1 MSNAWNKTPHFVK
14 DQNGSSSS
22 SVTITT
28 SPTANKKP
36 SLGKRHGQSLT
47 NGKSQPESFASSKN
61 INGVHADPYSR
72 HHGIHNKSTATR
84 SHHSSSSKKASGHPQ
99 QQQRRQ
105 QQKAPLKARDA
116 PLQSPSVSQV
126 NGNVNSKASEFLQRS
141 TPRSNLRT
149 NTNTAGA
156 PAWNSTSSFTANPSV
171 PASAQIM
178 PVMTNMNAHSQ
189 PYRYPHQQA
198 GNVHTTMSQ
207 SQSLN
212 NQFQTNV
219 FQPTIGRGAIQMP
232 SPATSNT
239 MNVQVAPMQ
248 HQDFPDFPPLSLA
261 TMETKTSATSMWGGG
276 HHNSVRSHAMP
287 NTSSPQ
293 RNGTAPLSQGQQGQQ
308 YHQLPSSNHRMP
320 KNTHPSNSTKHP
332 SSHKN
337 EQARKQQQKSPNK
350 KSTANPPRKRSLQT
364 QSAGTYGT
372 SSQKGKGKTNQR
384 GASTPVGST
393 RAQKIN
399 FHKPTMA
406 TSIGKIPHGQHLGN
420 LPFPPP
426 PAALDP
432 HAGAFLHSANMLPMG
447 TTVKG
452 KQKIGKRKKILTSL
466 KKQILRERLK
476 QWRESQGMTEEDGA
490 DVTADANG
498 VISKEHSS
506 IVFLKGYIQLDDVED
521 DDEFQEIQHDLKV
534 LAEKV
539 GPVSSIHIPRN
550 LVDGQAED
558 SFLAYVR
565 FEGVKDAQA
574 ANACWNGM
582 VLGGNQISTGV
593 IRHAMLDAAT
603 VRSQCTTDEWTRH
616 VQKISYQQLQSVI
629 DGNATKAAND
639 DSRPLS
645 TVVIL
650 SNVLTEDDYED
661 EDCLGETLQ
670 DIRGI
675 AEQHGSL
682 NTENDAIIVDREK
695 KQVLV
700 EYQSISDAMNAVR
713 KMNDFVL
720 GGAKISACL
729 YENDAS
735 SFVVCLENILSE
747 DDYDDEECLEATEE
761 DIKMLS
767 SQYGKIEKINIHLD
781 GETKGIVSIYYTSEE
796 AANSAVENING
807 IVIGGLKV
815 RAWIQASKSQVE
827 RSEPVLILQNF
838 MTEDDFDDEDCMEE
852 TKCDLREMLSKYGE
866 IKSFDVAI
874 DGIEKGNI
882 SVIFDDSNA
891 ATKASS
897 ELNDSMIGGTK
908 VVAMVRNES
917 DTNAEALKEGGK
929 DSSAEPM
936 YSRDKVIPEQYA
948 ECKRAPKIP
957 NNGVPREY
965 AKRISDE
972 SVTPLLFDM
981 LGELMRLQIR
991 AKDNKNAKARR
1002 RLVMGLREVCR
1013 GIRARKVK
1021 MIVMANNLDQYGAL
1035 DAKLEEILDLA
1046 KEHDLPVIFEL
1057 NKRKIGKALGK
1068 TIKVSV
1074 VGIENADGAYE
1085 PFKKL
1090 KRLYG
1095 YS

>member
-1 MSNAWNKTPHFVK
+1 MSNAWNKAPTFVK

-22 SVTITT
+22 SHTITT
-28 SPTANKKP
+28 TPTTNKPP
-36 SLGKRHGQSLT
+36 SLGKRQEH
-47 NGKSQPESFASSKN
+47 SFIHVKKQHENLASSKDS
-61 INGVHADPYSR
+61 NGVNADPSSR
-72 HHGIHNKSTATR
+72 HHGINNTSTGTR
-84 SHHSSSSKKASGHPQ
+84 SHHSSSSKKSSDHPQ
-99 QQQRRQ
+99 QKQRQ
-105 QQKAPLKARDA
+105 QHQAQLHARDA
-116 PLQSPSVSQV
+116 PSQSRSVSHV
-126 NGNVNSKASEFLQRS
+126 NGKINS
-141 TPRSNLRT
+141 PNLGSK
-149 NTNTAGA
+149 TAGA
-156 PAWNSTSSFTANPSV
+156 PAWISTSSSVANFSV
-171 PASAQIM
+171 PTSATIV
-178 PVMTNMNAHSQ
+178 PGMTNVNAHSQ
-189 PYRYPHQQA
+189 PHRNSQQHGGQ
-198 GNVHTTMSQ
+198 GNVNTTMSQ

-212 NQFQTNV
+212 TQLQTKV
-219 FQPTIGRGAIQMP
+219 FQ
-232 SPATSNT
+232 
-239 MNVQVAPMQ
+239 
-248 HQDFPDFPPLSLA
+248 QDFPDFPPLSLA
-261 TMETKTSATSMWGGG
+261 TTSSKTAAAPIWGGG

-287 NTSSPQ
+287 NDSSPQ
-293 RNGTAPLSQGQQGQQ
+293 RNGIAPLSQGQQK
-308 YHQLPSSNHRMP
+308 HQLPSSNYP
-320 KNTHPSNSTKHP
+320 INSPKHP

-337 EQARKQQQKSPNK
+337 EQVRKQQQQSPNK
-350 KSTANPPRKRSLQT
+350 KSSAIPPRKRPLQS
-364 QSAGTYGT
+364 QSTGTNGT
-372 SSQKGKGKTNQR
+372 ISQKGNGNGKIKQR
-384 GASTPVGST
+384 GLTPDVGST
-393 RAQKIN
+393 RAQPKIK
-399 FHKPTMA
+399 FHKPAMA
-406 TSIGKIPHGQHLGN
+406 TSNGMIPHGQHLGN
-420 LPFPPP
+420 SPFFPS
-426 PAALDP
+426 AALDP
-432 HAGAFLHSANMLPMG
+432 HAGAFIHSTNMLPMG

-476 QWRESQGMTEEDGA
+476 QWRESQGMVEEDE
-490 DVTADANG
+490 ANG
-498 VISKEHSS
+498 VMSKEHSS
-506 IVFLKGYIQLDDVED
+506 IVYLKGYIQLNDVED

-539 GPVSSIHIPRN
+539 GPLSSIHIPRN
-550 LVDGQAED
+550 LVDGQAKD

-565 FEGVKDAQA
+565 FEGVQDAQA
-574 ANACWNGM
+574 AAACWNGM
-582 VLGGNQISTGV
+582 VLGGDQISAGV
-593 IRHAMLDAAT
+593 IRQAMLDDAAGS
-603 VRSQCTTDEWTRH
+603 SQCATNEWTSH
-616 VQKISYQQLQSVI
+616 IQKISYQQLQLVS

-645 TVVIL
+645 TVIIL
-650 SNVLTEDDYED
+650 TNVLTEDDYED

-675 AEQHGSL
+675 AEQYGSL

-695 KQVLV
+695 QQVRV
-700 EYQSISDAMNAVR
+700 EYQSNADAMNAVR
-713 KMNDFVL
+713 KMNNAVL

-729 YENDAS
+729 HEIDAS
-735 SFVVCLENILSE
+735 SFTVCLENILSE

-767 SQYGKIEKINIHLD
+767 SQYGIIEKINIQLE

-796 AANSAVENING
+796 AANLAVENING

-815 RAWIQASKSQVE
+815 CAWIQASKSQVE
-827 RSEPVLILQNF
+827 RSEPVLVLQNF
-838 MTEDDFDDEDCMEE
+838 MTEDDFDDVDCMEE
-852 TKCDLREMLSKYGE
+852 TKSDLREKLSKYGE

-874 DGIEKGNI
+874 DGMEKGNVSI
-882 SVIFDDSNA
+882 IFDDSNA

-897 ELNDSMIGGTK
+897 ELNDSMIGGSK
-908 VVAMVRNES
+908 VVAVVRYEG
-917 DTNAEALKEGGK
+917 DTNAEVLKEEGK
-929 DSSAEPM
+929 DSSEPM

-948 ECKRAPKIP
+948 ECKRVPKIP
-957 NNGVPREY
+957 NAGVAREY

-972 SVTPLLFDM
+972 SVIPLLFDM

-1021 MIVMANNLDQYGAL
+1021 MIVMANNLDEYGAL

>member
-1 MSNAWNKTPHFVK
+1 MSNAWNKAPNFVK

-22 SVTITT
+22 SSSRTITT
-28 SPTANKKP
+28 NTTGNEPP
-36 SLGKRHGQSLT
+36 SLGKKQGHSFT
-47 NGKSQPESFASSKN
+47 NGKKQHESFVSSKDS
-61 INGVHADPYSR
+61 NGVNANADPYSR
-72 HHGIHNKSTATR
+72 HHRINNTSTASR
-84 SHHSSSSKKASGHPQ
+84 SHYSSSSKKASGHPQ
-99 QQQRRQ
+99 QKQRQ
-105 QQKAPLKARDA
+105 QHQAELHARDA
-116 PLQSPSVSQV
+116 PSQPPSVSHV
-126 NGNVNSKASEFLQRS
+126 NGNVKSKATEILQRS
-141 TPRSNLRT
+141 TPRPNLGT
-149 NTNTAGA
+149 NIAGA
-156 PAWNSTSSFTANPSV
+156 PAWNSTSSFKVNSSLPTSAKIV
-171 PASAQIM
+171 PD
-178 PVMTNMNAHSQ
+178 MTNMNAHSQ
-189 PYRYPHQQA
+189 PYRSPLQHGGQ
-198 GNVHTTMSQ
+198 GNVNTTMSQ
-207 SQSLN
+207 SQGLN
-212 NQFQTNV
+212 TQLQTNV
-219 FQPTIGRGAIQMP
+219 FQ
-232 SPATSNT
+232 
-239 MNVQVAPMQ
+239 
-248 HQDFPDFPPLSLA
+248 QDFPDFPPLSLA
-261 TMETKTSATSMWGGG
+261 TTAPKTAATFMWGGG
-276 HHNSVRSHAMP
+276 RHNSVRSHAMP
-287 NTSSPQ
+287 NDSSP
-293 RNGTAPLSQGQQGQQ
+293 RINGTGHLSQGQQNP
-308 YHQLPSSNHRMP
+308 QLHSSNHP
-320 KNTHPSNSTKHP
+320 NNSPKHP
-332 SSHKN
+332 SSQKN
-337 EQARKQQQKSPNK
+337 DQVRKQQQQSPNK
-350 KSTANPPRKRSLQT
+350 KTSANPPRKRPLQS

-372 SSQKGKGKTNQR
+372 SSQKGKDNGKGKPNQR
-384 GASTPVGST
+384 GSTPDVGGT
-393 RAQKIN
+393 RAQPKIN
-399 FHKPTMA
+399 FHKPAMA
-406 TSIGKIPHGQHLGN
+406 TSIGMIPHGQHLGN
-420 LPFPPP
+420 FPFFSS
-426 PAALDP
+426 AALDP
-432 HAGAFLHSANMLPMG
+432 HAGAFIHSTNMLPMG

-476 QWRESQGMTEEDGA
+476 QWRESQGMMEEDE
-490 DVTADANG
+490 ANG
-498 VISKEHSS
+498 VMSKEHSS
-506 IVFLKGYIQLDDVED
+506 IVYLKGYIQLDDVED

-539 GPVSSIHIPRN
+539 GPVSSIYIPRN
-550 LVDGQAED
+550 LVDGQAEH

-574 ANACWNGM
+574 ATACWNGM
-582 VLGGNQISTGV
+582 VLGGDQISAGV
-593 IRHAMLDAAT
+593 IRQAMLDDAT
-603 VRSQCTTDEWTRH
+603 GSSQCATDEWTSY
-616 VQKISYQQLQSVI
+616 VQKISYQQLQSVS
-629 DGNATKAAND
+629 DENATKAAND
-639 DSRPLS
+639 NSRPLS

-650 SNVLTEDDYED
+650 SNVLTEDDYDD

-682 NTENDAIIVDREK
+682 STENDAIIVDREK
-695 KQVLV
+695 KQVRV
-700 EYQSISDAMNAVR
+700 EYQSNSDAMIAVR
-713 KMNDFVL
+713 MMNDTVL

-729 YENDAS
+729 HEFDAS
-735 SFVVCLENILSE
+735 SFTVCLENILSE

-767 SQYGKIEKINIHLD
+767 SQYGKIEKIHIQVE

-827 RSEPVLILQNF
+827 RSDPVLVLQKF
-838 MTEDDFDDEDCMEE
+838 MTEDDFDDQDCMEE
-852 TKCDLREMLSKYGE
+852 TKSDLREKLSKYGE

-874 DGIEKGNI
+874 DGIEKGNV

-897 ELNDSMIGGTK
+897 DLNDSMIGGSK
-908 VVAMVRNES
+908 VAAVVRYEG
-917 DTNAEALKEGGK
+917 DANAEALKEVGK
-929 DSSAEPM
+929 DSSEPM
-936 YSRDKVIPEQYA
+936 YSGEKVIPEQYA

-957 NNGVPREY
+957 NAGVPREY

-1021 MIVMANNLDQYGAL
+1021 MIVMANNLDEYGAL

>member
-1 MSNAWNKTPHFVK
+1 MSNAWNKTPTFVK
-14 DQNGSSSS
+14 DQNGSSSTS
-22 SVTITT
+22 RTITAT
-28 SPTANKKP
+28 TTANKPP
-36 SLGKRHGQSLT
+36 SLGKRQGH
-47 NGKSQPESFASSKN
+47 SFINEKKQHENFVSSKDS
-61 INGVHADPYSR
+61 NGVNADPYSR
-72 HHGIHNKSTATR
+72 HHGINNTSTTTSR
-84 SHHSSSSKKASGHPQ
+84 SHHSSSSKKGSGHPQ
-99 QQQRRQ
+99 QKQRQ
-105 QQKAPLKARDA
+105 QHQAQLHGRDA
-116 PLQSPSVSQV
+116 PSQSSSGSHV
-126 NGNVNSKASEFLQRS
+126 NGNIKSKATEILQRS
-141 TPRSNLRT
+141 TPRPTLGT
-149 NTNTAGA
+149 KTAGA
-156 PAWNSTSSFTANPSV
+156 PAWNSTSSSV
-171 PASAQIM
+171 VNSSLPTSAKFV
-178 PVMTNMNAHSQ
+178 PGMTNVNAHSQ
-189 PYRYPHQQA
+189 PYRNPQQHGGQ
-198 GNVHTTMSQ
+198 GNVNTTTSQ

-212 NQFQTNV
+212 TQLQTNV
-219 FQPTIGRGAIQMP
+219 FQ
-232 SPATSNT
+232 
-239 MNVQVAPMQ
+239 
-248 HQDFPDFPPLSLA
+248 QDFPDFPPLSLA
-261 TMETKTSATSMWGGG
+261 NTATKTTATPIWGGG
-276 HHNSVRSHAMP
+276 HHNPVRSHAMP
-287 NTSSPQ
+287 NASSPQ
-293 RNGTAPLSQGQQGQQ
+293 RNGTVSLSQGQQN
-308 YHQLPSSNHRMP
+308 HQLPSVN
-320 KNTHPSNSTKHP
+320 HPSNSPKHP

-337 EQARKQQQKSPNK
+337 EQVRNQQQQSQSKNS
-350 KSTANPPRKRSLQT
+350 SANPPRKRPLQS
-364 QSAGTYGT
+364 QSTGTNGT
-372 SSQKGKGKTNQR
+372 SSQKGKANGKLNQR
-384 GASTPVGST
+384 SSAPDVGST
-393 RAQKIN
+393 RTQPKIN
-399 FHKPTMA
+399 FHKPAMA
-406 TSIGKIPHGQHLGN
+406 TSIGMTPHGQHLGN
-420 LPFPPP
+420 FPFFPS
-426 PAALDP
+426 AALDP
-432 HAGAFLHSANMLPMG
+432 HAGAFIHSTNMLPMG

-476 QWRESQGMTEEDGA
+476 QWRESQGLVEEDE
-490 DVTADANG
+490 ANG
-498 VISKEHSS
+498 VMSKEHSS
-506 IVFLKGYIQLDDVED
+506 IVYLKGYIQLNDVED

-574 ANACWNGM
+574 ATACWNGM
-582 VLGGNQISTGV
+582 VLGGDQISAGV
-593 IRHAMLDAAT
+593 IRQAMLDDAAGS
-603 VRSQCTTDEWTRH
+603 SQCATDEWTIH
-616 VQKISYQQLQSVI
+616 VQKISYQQLQSAS

-695 KQVLV
+695 KQVRV
-700 EYQSISDAMNAVR
+700 EYQSNSDAMNAVR
-713 KMNDFVL
+713 KMDDTVL

-735 SFVVCLENILSE
+735 SFTVCLENILSE

-767 SQYGKIEKINIHLD
+767 SQYGKIEKINIQLE

-815 RAWIQASKSQVE
+815 RAWIQSFKSQVE
-827 RSEPVLILQNF
+827 RSEPVLVLQNF
-838 MTEDDFDDEDCMEE
+838 MTEDDFDDQDCMEE
-852 TKCDLREMLSKYGE
+852 TKSDLREKLSKYGE
-866 IKSFDVAI
+866 IKSFDVVI
-874 DGIEKGNI
+874 DGIEKGNVSI
-882 SVIFDDSNA
+882 IFDDSNA

-897 ELNDSMIGGTK
+897 ELNDSMIGGSK
-908 VVAMVRNES
+908 VAAVVRYGG
-917 DTNAEALKEGGK
+917 DTNAESLKEGGK
-929 DSSAEPM
+929 DSSEPM

-948 ECKRAPKIP
+948 ECKRVPKIP
-957 NNGVPREY
+957 NAGVAREY

-1021 MIVMANNLDQYGAL
+1021 MIVMANNLDEYGAL